1 MRTVLLAL
9 IACAALASQGARAD
23 NVEVDG
29 VKYETSVNVA
39 GQALLLNGAATK
51 HNKQGARNFAVGL
64 YLSSSGAKTAD
75 AVLAAPGAKRICF
88 KFLKE
93 VNADTMRFLTMGVE
107 ANMNRA
113 DFAKT
118 FVGVMRLGALLGAH
132 PHFNDGDTFTF
143 DYQPGKGTVFML
155 NGKPQGEAVTE
166 PEFFKAMLLVWLGS
180 KPADPKMKTGLLGA

>member
-9 IACAALASQGARAD
+9 IASAALAGQVARAESVD
-23 NVEVDG
+23 VDG

-64 YLSSSGAKTAD
+64 YLRSGAKTAD
-75 AVLAAPGAKRICF
+75 AVLATPGAKRIGF

-93 VNADTMRFLTMGVE
+93 VNADTMRFLTLGVE

-113 DFAKT
+113 EFAKT

-132 PHFNDGDTFTF
+132 PHFNEGDSLSF

-155 NGKPQGEAVTE
+155 NGKPQGEPVME
-166 PEFFKAMLLVWLGS
+166 PEFFKAMLLVWVGA

>member
-9 IACAALASQGARAD
+9 IASAALACQGARAD

-51 HNKQGARNFAVGL
+51 HNKQGVRNFAVGL
-64 YLSSSGAKTAD
+64 YLSTSAKSAD
-75 AVLAAPGAKRICF
+75 AVLAAPGAKRISF
-88 KFLKE
+88 RFLKE

-107 ANMNRA
+107 ANMNRT

-155 NGKPQGEAVTE
+155 NGKPQGEPVAE
-166 PEFFKAMLLVWLGS
+166 PEFFKAMLLVWLGG
-180 KPADPKMKTGLLGA
+180 KPVDPKMKTGLLGA

>member
-9 IACAALASQGARAD
+9 IAAAALATQGARAD

-51 HNKQGARNFAVGL
+51 RNKQGARNFAVGL
-64 YLSSSGAKTAD
+64 YLNTSAKSAD
-75 AVLAAPGAKRICF
+75 AVLAAPGAKRISF

-93 VNADTMRFLTMGVE
+93 VNADALRFLTMSVE
-107 ANMNRA
+107 ANMNRT
-113 DFAKT
+113 DFART

-132 PHFNDGDTFTF
+132 PHFNEGDSFTL

-155 NGKPQGEAVTE
+155 NGKPQGEPVTE
-166 PEFFKAMLLVWLGS
+166 PEFFKAMLLVWLGA
-180 KPADPKMKTGLLGA
+180 KPVDPKMKTGLLGA